1 LKNIDNL
8 QLPDIR
14 VRNPNVLKN
23 KFLHLDI
30 IDNNLVM
37 TLDYDHPQFCIASV
51 LDLMGM
57 DVMQSLKTSRKMM
70 DGEDVNKI
78 IEGIEKRNFEVQE
91 FKKLMRILGREF
103 FQ

>member
-14 VRNPNVLKN
+14 VKNPNVLKN

-57 DVMQSLKTSRKMM
+57 DMMQSLKTSRKMIE
-70 DGEDVNKI
+70 GEDVNKI
-78 IEGIEKRNFEVQE
+78 IEGIGKRNFEVQD
-91 FKKLMRILGREF
+91 FKKLMSVLGKEF

>member
-1 LKNIDNL
+1 MKNIDNL
-8 QLPDIR
+8 ELPDIR

-51 LDLMGM
+51 LDMMGM
-57 DVMQSLKTSRKMM
+57 ELGQSMKTSRKMIE
-70 DGEDVNKI
+70 GEDVNKI
-78 IEGIEKRNFEVQE
+78 VEGIEKRNFDVQE
-91 FKKLMRILGREF
+91 FKKLMSVLGKEF